1 MTRALLRVMVVAK
14 RWGVDGVVVWCPLER
29 SFEATRES
37 EVAEVEVFLMLLCS
51 LVLSQQVLVS

>member
-1 MTRALLRVMVVAK
+1 MVVAK
-14 RWGVDGVVVWCPLER
+14 RWGVDAVVVWFPLER